1 MIAEPAWISMRDAIA
16 LVFAAQGPDVLSR
29 AGARST
35 LALWVRRG
43 SVRTKDGERPAW
55 AKRPRQLYRRADIV
69 RCIAQRPR
77 FRRSW
82 APHEDALLGTDVDRV
97 IARRLRVPLHV
108 VQQRRYR
115 LGIPSFGPSTGLC
128 NPASW
133 RRAPDDPRLE
143 PPVSARG

>member
-1 MIAEPAWISMRDAIA
+1 MKVWISKRDAIA
-16 LVFAAQGPDVLSR
+16 LVVAAQGPDVLSR
-29 AGARST
+29 DSARSV
-35 LALWVRRG
+35 LARWVRLG

-55 AKRPRQLYRRADIV
+55 ARRPRKLYRRVDIA
-69 RCIAQRPR
+69 RRIAQRPR

-97 IARRLRVPLHV
+97 IADRLRIPLHA

-115 LGIPSFGPSTGLC
+115 LGIPTFGPSTGRC
-128 NPASW
+128 NPGSW

-143 PPVSARG
+143 PPDSPRG